1 MQAAQELLRVASC
14 RSSYTQVAVMIA
26 APYHARLV
34 CHAKA
39 IGAVVLLA
47 YMCYRSIMGPIE
59 FKDERDRR
67 ENLIKARLIDIRKA
81 QIEYKNIHKVHAANF
96 DELSKFLK
104 DEKLPFLIKEG
115 VLTDEQ
121 LEKGMTE
128 KEAVK
133 KGLIRRDT
141 VWVTAVDTLFGKGYN
156 VDDLRNVPGANV
168 QFTMDTATLTSGSG
182 YTVKVFQC
190 GVLYD
195 DYLGDLN
202 KQEVYNLKDKASK
215 MGKYAG
221 LRVGSVEEINNNAGN
236 WED

>member
-1 MQAAQELLRVASC
+1 MNVTLKILL
-14 RSSYTQVAVMIA
+14 AV
-26 APYHARLV
+26 
-34 CHAKA
+34 
-39 IGAVVLLA
+39 AVVLLA

-59 FKDERDRR
+59 FKDEKDRR

-141 VWVTAVDTLFGKGYN
+141 IWVTAVDTLFGKGYN

-190 GVLYD
+190 GVQYD
-195 DYLGDLN
+195 DYLGDLD
-202 KQEVYNLKDKASK
+202 KQLVYNLKDKAEK
-215 MGKYAG
+215 MNKYPG